1 MNSRAERTCL
11 TISAVWCVLLAGCS
25 PHQDGQQH
33 ALTAESRLRVADA
46 AEASG
51 DRQTAISMYTAAANE
66 SPNDTQIQLRGAEGL
81 ARNGSMEDASAIL
94 ARRLKATPHD
104 ADLQGTLGAIQ
115 IMSGEPARAVLTL
128 TEVLAINPHDTKA
141 MVNKAVAFDILHKH
155 DQAQDL
161 YRKALR
167 DTPDDVT
174 INNDLALSLLLSGH
188 RDEARLTMLP
198 FHDSPNLSERIK
210 TNVGILDAASGH
222 PVEAGQILGSR
233 IGASDLASLTQAV
246 SMQSSGFQPDG
257 GTRIVSRG
265 ILTEPVIVG
274 MQSAP
279 VAKAPATQRAVLPA
293 PTGSRPQAAAAPTL
307 PAVHQDVPLAQ
318 PPAPQR
324 EQTEPSVQR
333 AVVRRPL
340 QEQGPARSA
349 VSAAGPAVADVERPV
364 TFSQPVASN
373 PPVASG
379 QSLVDVK
386 PIAPMAARMPSP
398 VPPPPMLVARGD
410 TSAPHTGSTVSRP
423 PLQDS
428 LVPRNVR
435 AAQADA
441 RGTSRSLVQEPLPP
455 PALTGVR
462 ADANAVPH
470 RPLQEQAAAAGEPVT
485 QSEKPPTPSRPL
497 QEQAAGAAIVP
508 GLPR

>member
-1 MNSRAERTCL
+1 MNRAERTCL

-51 DRQTAISMYTAAANE
+51 DRQTAISMYTAAANN
-66 SPNDTQIQLRGAEGL
+66 SPDDTQVQLRSAEGL

-104 ADLQGTLGAIQ
+104 ADLQRTLGAIQ
-115 IMSGEPARAVLTL
+115 VMSGEPARAVLTL

-155 DQAQDL
+155 DLAQDL
-161 YRKALR
+161 YRKALL
-167 DTPDDVT
+167 DAPDDVT
-174 INNDLALSLLLSGH
+174 INNDLALSLLLSGR

-274 MQSAP
+274 IQSAP
-279 VAKAPATQRAVLPA
+279 IAKAPPVQAVVFPA
-293 PTGSRPQAAAAPTL
+293 PAVSRPQAAAAPAL
-307 PAVHQDVPLAQ
+307 PAAHQAVLPAQ

-333 AVVRRPL
+333 AVIRRPL
-340 QEQGPARSA
+340 QEQGPGRGAA
-349 VSAAGPAVADVERPV
+349 SAAGAAVAGVERPV
-364 TFSQPVASN
+364 TFSQPVASD
-373 PPVASG
+373 PPVSSG
-379 QSLVDVK
+379 QSLADVK
-386 PIAPMAARMPSP
+386 PIAPAVARMPSP
-398 VPPPPMLVARGD
+398 VPPPPLLAARGD
-410 TSAPHTGSTVSRP
+410 TSVPHTGSTVSRP

-428 LVPRNVR
+428 LVPQNVR

-441 RGTSRSLVQEPLPP
+441 RGISRSLVQEALPP
-455 PALTGVR
+455 PVLTSVR
-462 ADANAVPH
+462 SDAVAASH
-470 RPLQEQAAAAGEPVT
+470 RPLQEQAAGVGDPATP
-485 QSEKPPTPSRPL
+485 SEKPPAPSRPL
-497 QEQAAGAAIVP
+497 QEQSAGAAIVP